1 MPFKKSFIAVV
12 LFFTMLGLSGATY
25 AKEVRRDNA
34 EILKEVDAKIQAAL
48 DAVPAGNS
56 DELATRIK
64 EASETASDLSAN
76 YKFEFERDKAVI
88 KLKKARQLTKAS
100 DFSGAEQELKNARES
115 FAALPKFQ

>member
-25 AKEVRRDNA
+25 AKEVKKGNA
-34 EILKEVDAKIQAAL
+34 EILKEVDAKIQEVL
-48 DAVPAGNS
+48 DALPSKDANAVGT
-56 DELATRIK
+56 LIK
-64 EASETASDLSAN
+64 EASEIASELSAN

-88 KLKKARQLTKAS
+88 KLKEARKLTKAS

-115 FAALPKFQ
+115 FGNLPKFQ